1 MLKIGQVSQAL
12 GLEQYVLRYWETEFK
27 ELRPARNPAGQRL
40 YSEEDMALLRRIVHL
55 LYERHFTIAG
65 ARAVLAG
72 SSEAHSSATPE
83 APTGTEEADRALLK
97 SVVRELKSLREELRS
112 KG

>member
-1 MLKIGQVSQAL
+1 MLKIGQVSQTL

-27 ELRPARNPAGQRL
+27 QLRPARNPAGQRL
-40 YSEEDMALLRRIVHL
+40 YSEEDMALLRRIIHL

-72 SSEAHSSATPE
+72 KAE
-83 APTGTEEADRALLK
+83 APPEEALRGSADNGAVDRALLR
-97 SVVRELKSLREELRS
+97 SVHRELKALREELRS